1 MPAVLAILI
10 GIVAAVILLK
20 VLVAAAALA
29 LGLVL
34 AVAVYFGAE
43 KLVGKGR

>member
-1 MPAVLAILI
+1 MPALLAI
-10 GIVAAVILLK
+10 IVGLVVAVILLK
-20 VLVAAAALA
+20 VLVSIAALA